1 MTVAA
6 ADLVALV
13 DPKQTAVLVVDIQ
26 EVFVR
31 IPTLYPPVEEVLP
44 RLHRFIHE
52 ARSAGGLVVVIQI
65 AIPPELYS
73 ENWKRQYTDRLRP
86 LPDDWLA
93 PGSED
98 VALHPGFEPQAGDVL
113 ITKPRYSAFIGTSLE
128 AILHSNGIR
137 TVIAAGLTT
146 DVCVGSTARDAF
158 QRDFTTI
165 TLADCTAEGGRE
177 QHEVG
182 LRTLAQNFGM
192 VCTSTEVIAAWQEQR
207 ASIPV

>member
-1 MTVAA
+1 VTGAA
-6 ADLVALV
+6 ADLAALV
-13 DPKQTAVLVVDIQ
+13 DPKQTAVLVVDVQ
-26 EVFVR
+26 EVFVGV
-31 IPTLYPPVEEVLP
+31 PTLYPPVEEVLP

-52 ARSAGGLVVVIQI
+52 ARSVGALVVVIQI
-65 AIPPELYS
+65 GIPPELYS
-73 ENWKRQYTDRLRP
+73 ENWKRQYTDRPWP

-93 PGSED
+93 PGSEN
-98 VALHPGFEPQAGDVL
+98 VTLYPGFEPQAGDVL

-192 VCTSTEVIAAWQEQR
+192 VCTSTEIIAAWQEQR
-207 ASIPV
+207 ASILV